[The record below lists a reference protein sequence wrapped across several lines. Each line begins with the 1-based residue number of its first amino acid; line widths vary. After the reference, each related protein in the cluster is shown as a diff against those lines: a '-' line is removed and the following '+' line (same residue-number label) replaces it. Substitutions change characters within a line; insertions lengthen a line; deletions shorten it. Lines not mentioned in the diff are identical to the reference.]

1 MGDRLTGRAPDQV
14 EIPLTP
20 APLRGDCAQCAALCC
35 VAPAFDRSPMFA
47 IDKPAGEPCPNLDA
61 SCRCR
66 IHADRSAQGFAGCV
80 AYDCLGA
87 GQYVTQ
93 AMFAGRSWRDDPA
106 LLEPM
111 TRAFSAVRQAHEAM
125 LLLDQAK
132 ALPLPAEAREALQR
146 CGDRLH
152 PDPAWTLEDVAEG
165 RLAAA
170 VSQALGVLRGLRDYV
185 RRPAADG
192 TADRP

>member
-1 MGDRLTGRAPDQV
+1 M
-14 EIPLTP
+14 TP
-20 APLRGDCAQCAALCC
+20 VTLRGDCAQCAALCC

-61 SCRCR
+61 ACRCR
-66 IHADRSAQGFAGCV
+66 IHDERAAQGFAGCI

-93 AMFAGRSWRDDPA
+93 AMFAGRSWREDPA

-111 TRAFSAVRQAHEAM
+111 ARAFSALRQAHEA
-125 LLLDQAK
+125 LLLLRQAE
-132 ALPLPAEAREALQR
+132 ALTLPAEARTALQR
-146 CGDRLH
+146 CSDRLQ
-152 PDPAWTLEDVAEG
+152 PVPAWTLEDVAAG

-170 VSQALGVLRGLRDYV
+170 VNEALGVLRALRPYV
-185 RRPAADG
+185 RRAPAEA